1 MSNISRNIR
10 FLRQRKGMTQKQLA
24 EVAGI
29 AVGSMSSYE
38 KGKHV
43 PPVDAAYRIACV
55 LEVTLDELFADSLLR
70 CPHCG
75 KLIN

>member
-1 MSNISRNIR
+1 MNILAENISRR
-10 FLRQRKGMTQKQLA
+10 RKELKMTQKQLA
-24 EVAGI
+24 VAAKI
-29 AVGSMSSYE
+29 AVGTMSSYE
-38 KGKHV
+38 NGEHV

-55 LEVTLDELFADSLLR
+55 LEVTLDELFTDSLLR